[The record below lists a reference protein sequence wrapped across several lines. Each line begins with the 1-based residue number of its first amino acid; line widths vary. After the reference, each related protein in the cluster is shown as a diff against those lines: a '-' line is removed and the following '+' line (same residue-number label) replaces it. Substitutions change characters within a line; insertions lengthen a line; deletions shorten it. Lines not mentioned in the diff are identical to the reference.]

1 MNIAFVGDIHG
12 RVFHLMAILAQWQK
26 VTGRRLE
33 GIVQV
38 GDFGAYPSP
47 DESLRSSR
55 FVREDPTELDFS
67 KYVRTDRSLQDKA
80 RRIRSQLGVP
90 IRFIRGNHED
100 FGYLSS
106 LGDRNDDEA
115 AADEIDMFRYVRD
128 GTVQDIGG
136 QRIAYLGGIE
146 TGTPGDE
153 RSLNMEAY
161 GKLMEYGPD
170 AIDILVT
177 HDAPYGVGTD
187 FHGRMQGSALI
198 TELIRRME
206 PTFLFA
212 GHYHRRI
219 GPLPFGRTT
228 YFGLNILLPPRGDP
242 RRTEPTETIQSG
254 SLAVLDTDTMTAE
267 FVTDASIL
275 DAVERNFDFLTWALN
290 TT

>member
-26 VTGRRLE
+26 VTGRRLDF
-33 GIVQV
+33 IVQV
-38 GDFGAYPSP
+38 GDFGAYPNP
-47 DESLRSSR
+47 DEPLRSSR

-67 KYVRTDRSLQDKA
+67 KYVRADRSLLDKA
-80 RRIRSQLGVP
+80 CRIRSQLGAP

-106 LGDRNDDEA
+106 LGDRNANET

-128 GTVQDIGG
+128 GTIHDIGG

-153 RSLNMEAY
+153 RSLDMEAY
-161 GKLMEYGPD
+161 GKLMEYGPG

-177 HDAPYGVGTD
+177 HDAPYGVGTN
-187 FHGRMQGSALI
+187 FHGRTQGSALI

-206 PTFLFA
+206 PAFLFA
-212 GHYHRRI
+212 GHYHQRI

-228 YFGLNILLPPRGDP
+228 YFGLNILLPPRSDP

-267 FVTDASIL
+267 FVTDATIL
-275 DAVERNFDFLTWALN
+275 AAVERNFDFLTWA
-290 TT
+290 